1 MYILFLSYFMFS
13 SLYFYT
19 FIIMDLILLTD
30 SLKLSH
36 IRLKHS
42 IKTVKIIYDL
52 NYIFILG
59 ISLKLRNY
67 DAVFSNNY
75 VYISLKDPSQKKI
88 LKDID
93 NHIHHLLDKPYQS
106 FINRDVIKV
115 KNNKGYTI
123 NDDIYISLN
132 NIKEYNGIWKL
143 HIFTI

>member
-1 MYILFLSYFMFS
+1 MFS

>member
-1 MYILFLSYFMFS
+1 
-13 SLYFYT
+13 
-19 FIIMDLILLTD
+19 MDLILLTD

>member
-1 MYILFLSYFMFS
+1 
-13 SLYFYT
+13 
-19 FIIMDLILLTD
+19 MDLILLTD

-42 IKTVKIIYDL
+42 IQTIKIIYDL

-59 ISLKLRNY
+59 VSLKLRNY
-67 DAVFSNNY
+67 NAVFSNNY
-75 VYISLKDPSQKKI
+75 IYISLKDPSQTKI

-93 NHIHHLLDKPYQS
+93 NHIRHLLDKPYHS

-115 KNNKGYTI
+115 KNHKGYTI